1 MKFNKKIFNIVIIIV
16 MTIVVVAMAAAFINR
31 VFVSPPVDATID
43 DNIEKR
49 TVEEVIQI
57 NILNGCR
64 VKGLAGKAKK
74 YLHDRGFDVVDVGN
88 YKDSIAQSI
97 VIDMLGDLSSAK
109 KVAYAAGINDSL
121 IIEMID
127 SSMFIRSTVVLG
139 ADYKELKPFK

>member
-1 MKFNKKIFNIVIIIV
+1 MKFNKKILNIVIIVI
-16 MTIVVVAMAAAFINR
+16 MTIVVVAMAAALINR
-31 VFVSPPVDATID
+31 IISPPVDATID
-43 DNIEKR
+43 DDIKKR

-64 VKGLAGKAKK
+64 VKGLAGQAKK
-74 YLHDRGFDVVDVGN
+74 YLHARDFDVVDVGN

-109 KVAYAAGINDSL
+109 KVAYALGINDSL
-121 IIEMID
+121 IIEEID